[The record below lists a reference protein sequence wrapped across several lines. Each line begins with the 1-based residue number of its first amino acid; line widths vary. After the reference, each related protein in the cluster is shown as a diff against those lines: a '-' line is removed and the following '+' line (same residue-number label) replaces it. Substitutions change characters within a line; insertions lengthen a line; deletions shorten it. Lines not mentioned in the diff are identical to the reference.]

1 MDVQRVQ
8 RVRVNVRT
16 RCAHSWQC
24 THVPCGR
31 CRWTV
36 LRPKYFVSLLF
47 VGLLRISPDYMPRFR
62 RQTLWIAITVAV
74 VAQKTAGMAIR
85 KGLMRIAGTLL
96 GTLLALVLVM
106 AAYVMV
112 PFINPEDVNTA
123 LCWVFGIYVPLM
135 VFFTSI
141 ARLTSSK

>member
-1 MDVQRVQ
+1 
-8 RVRVNVRT
+8 
-16 RCAHSWQC
+16 
-24 THVPCGR
+24 
-31 CRWTV
+31 
-36 LRPKYFVSLLF
+36 
-47 VGLLRISPDYMPRFR
+47 MPRFR

-135 VFFTSI
+135 VFFTII